1 MTAFLV
7 KQFFFLRQTL
17 TRTRL
22 DTGRSKVK
30 LPMWVGLGLKRDGV
44 IGGGQWTVLFTYTA
58 VVEVTTSLQRGR
70 RKRVSPVRKRK
81 KGDYTV
87 DKKTKTTGLF
97 TRQSESLGPV
107 HPAAH
112 CRWQQSLGR
121 GPLHR
126 WQPDAHLA
134 RVTLNIHTH
143 KTNSQHFS
151 KTSSALLLST

>member
-7 KQFFFLRQTL
+7 KQIFFLRQTL

-70 RKRVSPVRKRK
+70 RKHVSPVRKRK

-112 CRWQQSLGR
+112 CR
-121 GPLHR
+121 
-126 WQPDAHLA
+126 
-134 RVTLNIHTH
+134 
-143 KTNSQHFS
+143 
-151 KTSSALLLST
+151 